1 MQFVRGIVAR
11 TVGGVTKHV
20 VFRIVGVCGGWK

>member
-1 MQFVRGIVAR
+1 VKFVIGIVAR

-20 VFRIVGVCGGWK
+20 VFRIAGVSGGWK